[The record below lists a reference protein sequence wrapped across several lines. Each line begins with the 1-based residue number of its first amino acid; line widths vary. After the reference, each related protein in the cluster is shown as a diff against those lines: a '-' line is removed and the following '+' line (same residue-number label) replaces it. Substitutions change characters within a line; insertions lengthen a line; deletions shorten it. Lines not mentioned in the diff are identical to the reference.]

1 MTASPLP
8 AVARRAIDAA
18 LEYTIVPS
26 FSEIGPALRSRLD
39 HWEPLPSMAGRN
51 VVLTGGSGGIGRA
64 IVDQLVGLGAT
75 VVLTSRDADRA
86 TDVADEVNAA
96 ARAAEGVDQ
105 PGEAI
110 GMSVDTGD
118 FDSVDAFAAAVV
130 GRLGTIDVLVHNAG
144 ALTDTHRTGAHGIE
158 LTLASHLVGP
168 FRLTTA
174 LRDHLADGARVLWMS
189 SGGMYTQGL
198 DVDRLQMSPDDY
210 KGAVAYARA
219 KRAQVELVRHL
230 APMWAPGVVMHAM
243 HPGWVDTDG
252 VTASL
257 PGFASVMGP
266 ILRSADQGADT
277 MTWLAA
283 GGADDDPPGG
293 FYLDRRARGTAYV
306 PGTDTTP
313 DERSRL
319 LRWLQEV
326 QHHG

>member
-1 MTASPLP
+1 MTTSLP

-26 FSEIGPALRSRLD
+26 FSEIGPTVRSRLD
-39 HWEPLPSMAGRN
+39 HWQPLPSMADRN

-64 IVDQLVGLGAT
+64 IADQLVDLGAT
-75 VVLTSRDADRA
+75 VVLTSRDAERA
-86 TDVADEVNAA
+86 TAVADEING
-96 ARAAEGVDQ
+96 RGTD
-105 PGEAI
+105 GEAI
-110 GMSVDTGD
+110 GMSIDTGD
-118 FDSVDAFAAAVV
+118 FDSVDAFAAAVI
-130 GRLGTIDVLVHNAG
+130 GRLGTIDVLIHNAG
-144 ALTDTHRTGAHGIE
+144 ALTDTYRTGDHGLE

-168 FRLTTA
+168 YRLTMA
-174 LRDHLADGARVLWMS
+174 LRDHLVDGARVLWMS
-189 SGGMYTQGL
+189 SGGMYSQGL
-198 DVDRLQMSPDDY
+198 DVDRLQMTPDDY

-230 APMWAPGVVMHAM
+230 ASTWAPGVVMHSM

-257 PGFASVMGP
+257 PGFATVMGP
-266 ILRSADQGADT
+266 ILRSVDQGADT

-293 FYLDRRARGTAYV
+293 FYLDRRPRGTAYV
-306 PGTDTTP
+306 PGTDTNP